1 MTTAQEQRGPWETE
15 SGLIDDVDAWI
26 ANPHFGIKEEYSQVV
41 VATTGG
47 EQKGAMILFD
57 LTDENGEVLGSQ
69 GYSIG
74 TGWEISED
82 GLTITHAKR
91 KNVVTNTLY
100 GQLQNRVVKELGV
113 DMSQYGLPTDAMSWD
128 GLGFHW
134 MQQLHTTVA
143 GPDKPGL
150 MPTTYLGK
158 VGEEAAPEP
167 APVAAPTPAPA
178 PRAAARPVAQPVARP
193 VTRPAVRATPGKAL
207 SVGEAAAAKLV
218 TETGTVK
225 EFILRAVK
233 IPEIIADD
241 PLMAQCLDD
250 SATGFFRSHKGK

>member
-1 MTTAQEQRGPWETE
+1 MTTEQEQRGPWETE

-26 ANPHFGIKEEYSQVV
+26 SSPHFGVKEEYSQVV

-57 LTDENGEVLGSQ
+57 LADENGEILGNQ
-69 GYSIG
+69 GFSIG

-82 GLTITHAKR
+82 GLQITHAKR

-134 MQQLHTTVA
+134 MQQMHVTVA
-143 GPDKPGL
+143 GPEKPGL

-158 VGEEAAPEP
+158 IGEVAAEEP
-167 APVAAPTPAPA
+167 APAPIPAPAPA
-178 PRAAARPVAQPVARP
+178 PRAAARPAVRPVARP
-193 VTRPAVRATPGKAL
+193 AARAAAAPGKAL
-207 SVGEAAAAKLV
+207 SAGEAAAVKLV
-218 TETGTVK
+218 AETGTVK
-225 EFILRAVK
+225 EFILKAVK
-233 IPEIIADD
+233 VPEIAADD

-250 SATGFFRSHKGK
+250 SATGFFKTHKGK